1 MSSPYELVYHFEPR
15 VNLGGVLIG
24 WKLHRPGDPDYSRW
38 PATKFNTVA
47 EALDAAERT
56 GVDALARFK
65 RADGSFMWNPETG
78 APTPARL
85 TGLPRADG
93 LDFEE
98 KLNVMAAVRA
108 AATSG
113 LPTDSAARKALPI
126 FSGVLNYFPDALA
139 AVAQVSKIGND
150 QHNPGQPLHW
160 SKGKSTDHDD
170 CAVRHL
176 IDAKV
181 APIDTDGGRHRAK
194 HAWRALAALQIEIEA
209 ERAGLSY
216 ADYIAELEKLA

>member
-1 MSSPYELVYHFEPR
+1 MSSQSELVYHFEPR
-15 VNLGGVLIG
+15 IALNGDVLG
-24 WKLHRPGDPDYSRW
+24 WKLHRRGDVEYDKWPD
-38 PATKFNTVA
+38 TKFNTVKA
-47 EALDAAERT
+47 ALEAAERAADEKFLGGT
-56 GVDALARFK
+56 HWSDADVAKMRAR
-65 RADGSFMWNPETG
+65 APCLVNTETG
-78 APTPARL
+78 EITP
-85 TGLPRADG
+85 LP
-93 LDFEE
+93 
-98 KLNVMAAVRA
+98 
-108 AATSG
+108 ATQG